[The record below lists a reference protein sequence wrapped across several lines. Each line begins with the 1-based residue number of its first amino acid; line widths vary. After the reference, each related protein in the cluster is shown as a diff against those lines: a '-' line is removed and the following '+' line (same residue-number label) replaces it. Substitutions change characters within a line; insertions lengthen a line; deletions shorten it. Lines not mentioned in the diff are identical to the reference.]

1 MSLFRPISSLLNGDK
16 NTTPPPGTERSHL
29 WPFISSGWSTRRL
42 QFKGF
47 TQKAIALFGCL
58 CACLFIQLSEDHKLL
73 KLGDFGLARATEGT
87 RQTKTLIGSWRYMA
101 PEVMSLGGHYSKKAD
116 VYSFGELN
124 KVFSVRVLMVPD
136 GSSCFKIYF
145 LHHFHIDYNA
155 LCLPPKVLHS
165 HCLRSL
171 SGLLQYPSENGN
183 NGNEKLR
190 N

>member
-1 MSLFRPISSLLNGDK
+1 M
-16 NTTPPPGTERSHL
+16 
-29 WPFISSGWSTRRL
+29 
-42 QFKGF
+42 
-47 TQKAIALFGCL
+47 
-58 CACLFIQLSEDHKLL
+58 SEDHKLL

-116 VYSFGELN
+116 VYSFGE
-124 KVFSVRVLMVPD
+124 FSVRVLMVPD

-165 HCLRSL
+165 YCLRFL

-183 NGNEKLR
+183 NGNAKLR
-190 N
+190 E

>member
-1 MSLFRPISSLLNGDK
+1 MVIKIPHLHWEPNVRIYGHLLAQVDQQDVYNLK
-16 NTTPPPGTERSHL
+16 V
-29 WPFISSGWSTRRL
+29 
-42 QFKGF
+42 F

-116 VYSFGELN
+116 VYSFGE
-124 KVFSVRVLMVPD
+124 FSVRVLMVPD

-155 LCLPPKVLHS
+155 LFLPPKVLHS
-165 HCLRSL
+165 HCLRFL

-183 NGNEKLR
+183 NGNAKLR
-190 N
+190 E